1 MMKILLHFFTP
12 NDTWTSNGETLLNNL
27 MYALASDAYFIPL
40 FKKKERK
47 KKEEKS
53 LSSSKL

>member
-12 NDTWTSNGETLLNNL
+12 NDTWTSNGESLLNNL

-40 FKKKERK
+40 FKKKRK
-47 KKEEKS
+47 KEKRRKE
-53 LSSSKL
+53 LIIV